1 MRKFFAAVMMT
12 AILGPQSSADARLT
26 PSRTTLA
33 NGAVVVTSEQK
44 ALPMVTMSLLI
55 EGGARLDPAG
65 REGLANL
72 AAQLLTYG
80 TKHYTAV
87 QLSEALD
94 FLGASLT
101 TGCSEETITINF
113 TLLKK
118 DLDEGLRLLAEVLT
132 EASFPPDEIE
142 RQKQAVIAGIR
153 AQEEQP
159 GQVAEVKFLETLFP
173 KSPYGRRVEGT
184 PESVKNVDRAGL
196 LAFYQNEL
204 RPDRAILAVVGDV
217 SQREIVEKLNS
228 ALRPWQKKPAAKL
241 PPPNVVPGAPAFI
254 KINKQLTQANI
265 VLGHGGVPRNHPD
278 YYAIQIMNYI
288 LGGGGFSSRMMDSIR
303 NERGFAYSVY
313 SQFDPGKYTG
323 SFQVVMQTKNE
334 SAGEAIKIAV
344 AEIRKMRE
352 QGVTDLELNE
362 AKDYLIGSFPL
373 RFDTNRKVAAFLSQ
387 VEFYG
392 LGLDYPDRYPE
403 IIRKISR
410 EDVLRAARTYL
421 HPEKLIA
428 VVVADQSKAALQPL
442 DSGGGL

>member
-12 AILGPQSSADARLT
+12 AILGSQSSADARIT

-55 EGGARLDPAG
+55 EGGARLDPTG

-80 TKHYTAV
+80 TKQHTAV
-87 QLSEALD
+87 QLGEVLD

-101 TGCSEETITINF
+101 TGCTEETLSINF

-142 RQKQAVIAGIR
+142 RRKQAVIAGIR

-184 PESVKNVDRAGL
+184 PESVKSIDRAEL

-217 SQREIVEKLNS
+217 SQREIVDKLNS

-241 PPPNVVPGAPAFI
+241 PPPNAAPGAPAFI

-265 VLGHGGVPRNHPD
+265 VLGHAGVPRSHPD
-278 YYAIQIMNYI
+278 YYAIQVMNYI

-313 SQFDPGKYTG
+313 SQFDPRKYAG
-323 SFQVVMQTKNE
+323 SFEVVMQTKNE

-344 AEIRKMRE
+344 SDIRKMRE
-352 QGVTDLELNE
+352 QGVTDAELNE

-421 HPEKLIA
+421 HPEKLIT